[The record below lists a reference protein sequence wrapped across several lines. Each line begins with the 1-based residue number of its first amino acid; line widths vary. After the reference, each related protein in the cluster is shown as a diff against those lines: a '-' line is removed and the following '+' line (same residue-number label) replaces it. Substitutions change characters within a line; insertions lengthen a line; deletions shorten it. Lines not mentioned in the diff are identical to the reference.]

1 MLSPTMK
8 VSKKARSHSRTQ
20 ESDENTQG
28 GQALLSVDDVY
39 VVSVG
44 LLDKDD

>member
-20 ESDENTQG
+20 RRG
-28 GQALLSVDDVY
+28 LS
-39 VVSVG
+39 SSP
-44 LLDKDD
+44 LILDSGMLRS

>member
-1 MLSPTMK
+1 MQASIGAGQ
-8 VSKKARSHSRTQ
+8 VSQ

-39 VVSVG
+39 IVSVG